1 MNEDWNL
8 RCPEARSDIQRANET
23 AGFHMASDPLTGSLL
38 RVLANLC
45 KLSRKRV

>member
-1 MNEDWNL
+1 MNQDWNL
-8 RCPEARSDIQRANET
+8 RCPEALSDIQRATET

-45 KLSRKRV
+45 QLIRNRV